1 MEVSMIFEDNVTLQN
16 TAVMGEDAIKLAN
29 ENNFL
34 RNQNGALR
42 EKLKELQVSLEQ
54 ALGPQYNSIS

>member
-1 MEVSMIFEDNVTLQN
+1 MIFEDNVTLQN

-42 EKLKELQVSLEQ
+42 KKLKELQVSLEQ
-54 ALGPQYNSIS
+54 ALGPQYNSIR

>member
-34 RNQNGALR
+34 RNQNDALR

>member
-1 MEVSMIFEDNVTLQN
+1 MIFEDNVTLQN

>member
-1 MEVSMIFEDNVTLQN
+1 MIFEDNVTLQN

-34 RNQNGALR
+34 RNQNDALR
-42 EKLKELQVSLEQ
+42 DKLKELQVSLEQ

>member
-1 MEVSMIFEDNVTLQN
+1 MIFEDNVTLQN

-34 RNQNGALR
+34 RNQNDALR

>member
-1 MEVSMIFEDNVTLQN
+1 MIFEDNVMLQN

-34 RNQNGALR
+34 RNQNDALR